1 MTTSNKFDIQTLHS
15 QFKQKFWDGFHK
27 PNLKSD
33 KYKEIW
39 QQLEPSN
46 NWLVGPL
53 YSVYEN
59 ANFDYLFH
67 DKERFAAVN
76 TLNDF
81 LEWANEI
88 VANYKLATNAAL
100 PNEEAEKQDLDLLNF
115 QIHIKSELIAIAS
128 LIQSKNGFIA

>member
-1 MTTSNKFDIQTLHS
+1 MTNFNNMEIETLHS

-46 NWLVGPL
+46 DWLVGPL
-53 YSVYEN
+53 YSLYEN

-76 TLNDF
+76 TLQDF

-88 VANYKLATNAAL
+88 VANYKQAV
-100 PNEEAEKQDLDLLNF
+100 EAGSCIGEIEKEDLNLLLY
-115 QIHIKSELIAIAS
+115 QIHIKSELIS
-128 LIQSKNGFIA
+128 LAHQIQSKNVL